1 MFGPTGQVL
10 KATHYYLFIY
20 SYIAHVGYWC
30 YKFGIIVQK
39 EKFAWRNMSQL
50 FGTEVVIL
58 AANVL

>member
-1 MFGPTGQVL
+1 MFGLTGQVL

-39 EKFAWRNMSQL
+39 EKF
-50 FGTEVVIL
+50 T
-58 AANVL
+58 